1 MIEMVS
7 ARRRPQPRLRDPMP
21 LRTGIKNAIGS
32 CRNGIPSQQILGRQF
47 IMHICQQVIAE
58 ESEEELIWSD
68 FVRQQGQ
75 HLIHKS

>member
-1 MIEMVS
+1 
-7 ARRRPQPRLRDPMP
+7 
-21 LRTGIKNAIGS
+21 
-32 CRNGIPSQQILGRQF
+32 
-47 IMHICQQVIAE
+47 MHICQQVIAE